1 MTPRW
6 LSVPEVCRDLGISK
20 QTAYKRMALP
30 ADDPRHLPS
39 KLIGGSRRVRDSDVA
54 ALAARLRALDIE
66 ATAMG
71 EVYDMDADAIAA
83 MFNISTRSALRL
95 LADKRIPSVWV
106 GHERRARR
114 ADVEA
119 YAS

>member
-1 MTPRW
+1 MTRW
-6 LSVPEVCRDLGISK
+6 LRVEEVCRDLGISK
-20 QTAYKRMALP
+20 QTAYKRMALDT
-30 ADDPRHLPS
+30 DDPRHLPS
-39 KLIGGSRRVRDSDVA
+39 KLIGGARRVREADVSA
-54 ALAARLRALDIE
+54 HAARLRAADIE
-66 ATAMG
+66 QAAMG
-71 EVYDMDADAIAA
+71 EVYDMDASAIAA
-83 MFNISTRSALRL
+83 MFDISERSALRL